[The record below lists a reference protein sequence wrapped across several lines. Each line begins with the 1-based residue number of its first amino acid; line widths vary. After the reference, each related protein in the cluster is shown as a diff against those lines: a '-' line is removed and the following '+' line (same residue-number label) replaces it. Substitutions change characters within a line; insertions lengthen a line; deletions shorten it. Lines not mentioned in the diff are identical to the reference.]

1 MNKNFLFALRII
13 VAVIL
18 LQTLYY
24 KFGAHEDSVYIF
36 TTLGLEPYG
45 RIGIGVTEL
54 IASVLILLKRT
65 SWAGALFTVGLM
77 AGAIFSHLTQLGI
90 EVKGDGGQLFYM
102 AVGTWVLSLLSYGLN
117 ANKSPLL
124 INLINLCQKSR
135 SPNGLI
141 R

>member
-1 MNKNFLFALRII
+1 MNKNILFVLRLI

-24 KFGAHEDSVYIF
+24 KFWCHKDSIYIF

-45 RIGIGVTEL
+45 RIGIGVMEL
-54 IASVLILLKRT
+54 IASILILLKRT
-65 SWAGALFTVGLM
+65 SWAGALLTVGLM

-102 AVGTWVLSLLSYGLN
+102 AVGTWVLSLVVLWSER
-117 ANKSPLL
+117 KQIPF
-124 INLINLCQKSR
+124 IN
-135 SPNGLI
+135 
-141 R
+141 

>member
-1 MNKNFLFALRII
+1 MNKNLLFVLRLI

-45 RIGIGVTEL
+45 RIGIGVMEL
-54 IASVLILLKRT
+54 IASILILIKKT
-65 SWAGALFTVGLM
+65 SWAGALLSVCLM

-102 AVGTWVLSLLSYGLN
+102 AIGTWVLSLIVLWSER
-117 ANKSPLL
+117 KQIPF
-124 INLINLCQKSR
+124 IN
-135 SPNGLI
+135 
-141 R
+141 

>member
-1 MNKNFLFALRII
+1 MNKNILFVLRLI

-36 TTLGLEPYG
+36 TTLGLEPHG
-45 RIGIGVTEL
+45 RIGIGVMEL
-54 IASVLILLKRT
+54 IASMLILWKRT
-65 SWAGALFTVGLM
+65 IWAGALLTVGLM

-102 AVGTWVLSLLSYGLN
+102 AVATWVLSLVVLWSER
-117 ANKSPLL
+117 KQIPF
-124 INLINLCQKSR
+124 IN
-135 SPNGLI
+135 
-141 R
+141 

>member
-45 RIGIGVTEL
+45 RIGIGLMEL
-54 IASVLILLKRT
+54 IASILILLKKT
-65 SWAGALFTVGLM
+65 SWAGALLTVGLM

-102 AVGTWVLSLLSYGLN
+102 AVGTWVLSLFVLWSER
-117 ANKSPLL
+117 KQIPF
-124 INLINLCQKSR
+124 ID
-135 SPNGLI
+135 
-141 R
+141 

>member
-1 MNKNFLFALRII
+1 MNKNLLFVLRLI

-24 KFGAHEDSVYIF
+24 KFGVHEDSVYIF

-45 RIGIGVTEL
+45 RIGIGVMEL
-54 IASVLILLKRT
+54 IASILILIKKT
-65 SWAGALFTVGLM
+65 SWAGALLSVGLM

-102 AVGTWVLSLLSYGLN
+102 AIGTWVLSLIVLWSER
-117 ANKSPLL
+117 KQIPF
-124 INLINLCQKSR
+124 IN
-135 SPNGLI
+135 
-141 R
+141 

>member
-1 MNKNFLFALRII
+1 MNKNLLFVLRLI

-36 TTLGLEPYG
+36 TTLGLEPYE
-45 RIGIGVTEL
+45 RIGIGVMEL
-54 IASVLILLKRT
+54 IASILILIKKT
-65 SWAGALFTVGLM
+65 SWAGALLTVGLM

-102 AVGTWVLSLLSYGLN
+102 AIGTWVFSLIVLWSER
-117 ANKSPLL
+117 KQIPF
-124 INLINLCQKSR
+124 IN
-135 SPNGLI
+135 
-141 R
+141 

>member
-1 MNKNFLFALRII
+1 MNKNLLFVLRLI

-45 RIGIGVTEL
+45 RIGIGVMEL
-54 IASVLILLKRT
+54 FASILILIKRT
-65 SWAGALFTVGLM
+65 SWAGALLSVGLM

-102 AVGTWVLSLLSYGLN
+102 AIGTWVLSL
-117 ANKSPLL
+117 
-124 INLINLCQKSR
+124 IV
-135 SPNGLI
+135 
-141 R
+141 

>member
-1 MNKNFLFALRII
+1 MNKNILFVLRLI

-36 TTLGLEPYG
+36 TTLGLEPHG
-45 RIGIGVTEL
+45 RIGIGVMEL
-54 IASVLILLKRT
+54 IASILILWKRT
-65 SWAGALFTVGLM
+65 IWAGALLTVGLM

-102 AVGTWVLSLLSYGLN
+102 AVGTWVLSLVILWSER
-117 ANKSPLL
+117 KQIPF
-124 INLINLCQKSR
+124 IN
-135 SPNGLI
+135 
-141 R
+141 

>member
-1 MNKNFLFALRII
+1 MNKNLLFVLRLI

-24 KFGAHEDSVYIF
+24 KFGAYEDSVYIF

-45 RIGIGVTEL
+45 RIGIGVMEL
-54 IASVLILLKRT
+54 IASILILIKKT
-65 SWAGALFTVGLM
+65 SWAGALLTVGLM

-102 AVGTWVLSLLSYGLN
+102 AIGTWVLSLIVLWSER
-117 ANKSPLL
+117 KQIPF
-124 INLINLCQKSR
+124 IN
-135 SPNGLI
+135 
-141 R
+141 

>member
-1 MNKNFLFALRII
+1 MNKNILFVLRLI

-36 TTLGLEPYG
+36 TTLGLEPHG
-45 RIGIGVTEL
+45 RIGIGVMEL
-54 IASVLILLKRT
+54 IASILILWKRAV
-65 SWAGALFTVGLM
+65 WAGALLTVGLM

-102 AVGTWVLSLLSYGLN
+102 AVGTWVLSLVVLWSER
-117 ANKSPLL
+117 KQIPF
-124 INLINLCQKSR
+124 IN
-135 SPNGLI
+135 
-141 R
+141 

>member
-1 MNKNFLFALRII
+1 MNKNILFVLRLI

-24 KFGAHEDSVYIF
+24 KFGGHEDSIYIF

-45 RIGIGVTEL
+45 RIGIGVMEL
-54 IASVLILLKRT
+54 IASILILLIRT
-65 SWAGALFTVGLM
+65 SWAGALLTVGLM

-102 AVGTWVLSLLSYGLN
+102 AVGTWVISLVVLWSER
-117 ANKSPLL
+117 KKIPF
-124 INLINLCQKSR
+124 IN
-135 SPNGLI
+135 
-141 R
+141 

>member
-1 MNKNFLFALRII
+1 MNKNLLFVLRLI

-45 RIGIGVTEL
+45 RIGIGVMEL
-54 IASVLILLKRT
+54 IASILILIKKT
-65 SWAGALFTVGLM
+65 SWAGALLTVGLM

-90 EVKGDGGQLFYM
+90 EVKGDSGQLFYM
-102 AVGTWVLSLLSYGLN
+102 AIGTWVLSLIVLWSER
-117 ANKSPLL
+117 KQIPF
-124 INLINLCQKSR
+124 IN
-135 SPNGLI
+135 
-141 R
+141 

>member
-1 MNKNFLFALRII
+1 MNKNILFFLRLI

-24 KFGAHEDSVYIF
+24 KFGGHEDSIYIF

-45 RIGIGVTEL
+45 RIGIGVMEL
-54 IASVLILLKRT
+54 IASILILLKKT
-65 SWAGALFTVGLM
+65 SWAGALLTVGLM

-102 AVGTWVLSLLSYGLN
+102 AVGTWVLSLVVLWSER
-117 ANKSPLL
+117 KQIPF
-124 INLINLCQKSR
+124 IN
-135 SPNGLI
+135 
-141 R
+141 

>member
-45 RIGIGVTEL
+45 RIGIGVMEL
-54 IASVLILLKRT
+54 IASILILLKKT
-65 SWAGALFTVGLM
+65 SWAGALLTVGLM

-90 EVKGDGGQLFYM
+90 EVKGNGGQLFYM
-102 AVGTWVLSLLSYGLN
+102 AVVTWVLSLVILWSER
-117 ANKSPLL
+117 KQIPF
-124 INLINLCQKSR
+124 IN
-135 SPNGLI
+135 
-141 R
+141 

>member
-1 MNKNFLFALRII
+1 MNKNLLFVLRLI

-45 RIGIGVTEL
+45 RIGIGVMEL
-54 IASVLILLKRT
+54 IASILILIKKT
-65 SWAGALFTVGLM
+65 SWAGALLTVGLM

-90 EVKGDGGQLFYM
+90 EVKGDGGQLFYI
-102 AVGTWVLSLLSYGLN
+102 AIGTWVLSLIVLWSER
-117 ANKSPLL
+117 KQIPF
-124 INLINLCQKSR
+124 IN
-135 SPNGLI
+135 
-141 R
+141 

>member
-1 MNKNFLFALRII
+1 MNKNLLFVLRLI

-45 RIGIGVTEL
+45 RIGIGVMEL
-54 IASVLILLKRT
+54 IASILILIKKT
-65 SWAGALFTVGLM
+65 SWAGALLTVGLM

-102 AVGTWVLSLLSYGLN
+102 AIGTWVLSFIVLWSER
-117 ANKSPLL
+117 KQIPF
-124 INLINLCQKSR
+124 IN
-135 SPNGLI
+135 
-141 R
+141 

>member
-1 MNKNFLFALRII
+1 MNKNILFFLRLI

-24 KFGAHEDSVYIF
+24 KFGGHEDSIYIF

-45 RIGIGVTEL
+45 RIGIGVMEL
-54 IASVLILLKRT
+54 IASILILLKRT
-65 SWAGALFTVGLM
+65 SWAGALLTVGLM

-102 AVGTWVLSLLSYGLN
+102 AVGTWVLSLVVLWSER
-117 ANKSPLL
+117 KQIPF
-124 INLINLCQKSR
+124 IN
-135 SPNGLI
+135 
-141 R
+141 